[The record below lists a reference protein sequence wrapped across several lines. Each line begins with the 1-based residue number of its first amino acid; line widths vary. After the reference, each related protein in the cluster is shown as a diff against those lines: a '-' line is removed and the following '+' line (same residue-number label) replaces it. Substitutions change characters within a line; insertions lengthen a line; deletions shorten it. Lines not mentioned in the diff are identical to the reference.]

1 MDLSESF
8 DAIFR
13 QNPYLEELSQLL
25 RTAKNDPYAA
35 PKLLASF
42 HEKLAGDVEL
52 ERKMML
58 GSRVVSLNLNPHSP
72 SALSEARGV
81 IEEFFDIS
89 ARRQLW
95 GLAFSGQSDRVY
107 IDFLDQQ
114 RKLDAQHWEHVTL
127 TMGDD
132 TVEMILDGR
141 VAYWTLAAKAQTPL
155 RKEQRSALT
164 AFIASPAS
172 VSRSPSGDSDEK
184 AATGASG
191 TLGRPPLGEVDGA
204 LVKSLRGTQTQP
216 QFVRNLDISV
226 DVLQKAENGLAS
238 ERTIDI
244 LFACKAAKALKLKRE
259 SFYKNPPQKTA

>member
-13 QNPYLEELSQLL
+13 QNPYLEELSEIL

-58 GSRVVSLNLNPHSP
+58 GSRIVSLKLNPHSP
-72 SALSEARGV
+72 SALSEARGI

-95 GLAFSGQSDRVY
+95 GLAFSAQPGRVY

-114 RKLDAQHWEHVTL
+114 RKFDAQHWEHVTL
-127 TMGDD
+127 TLGDD

-141 VAYWTLAAKAQTPL
+141 VAYWTLAAKAYRTL
-155 RKEQRSALT
+155 GKDQRSALK
-164 AFIASPAS
+164 AFLAAPAS
-172 VSRSPSGDSDEK
+172 VSQSPSGDSDEK
-184 AATGASG
+184 AATG
-191 TLGRPPLGEVDGA
+191 TTRILGRPPRREVVGA

-216 QFVRNLDISV
+216 QFVRSLDISL
-226 DVLQKAENGLAS
+226 DVLQKAEHGFAS

-244 LFACKAAKALKLKRE
+244 LVASKAAKALKLKRE
-259 SFYKNPPQKTA
+259 SFYKNPPQKTV